1 MHKFFSKV
9 LNFILFISLAIF
21 ISVFIFVARMPDEP
35 SALFTSTFPIIQF
48 LIGIFAIFVSIKV
61 TKKAYQLF
69 LSILFMIL
77 GIFQFLLVNNFVSY
91 SLGQLWPCICFFSG
105 ISLIISGYWKYKKVM
120 LAYLIPSFTI
130 IVMGIWFFLFSLK
143 IIKQPISFVVSSF
156 GPVFIVLLVV
166 LLIGFFYLQKK
177 YKELVILEE
186 DDEDGL
192 DFADY

>member
-1 MHKFFSKV
+1 
-9 LNFILFISLAIF
+9 
-21 ISVFIFVARMPDEP
+21 
-35 SALFTSTFPIIQF
+35 
-48 LIGIFAIFVSIKV
+48 
-61 TKKAYQLF
+61 
-69 LSILFMIL
+69 
-77 GIFQFLLVNNFVSY
+77 
-91 SLGQLWPCICFFSG
+91 
-105 ISLIISGYWKYKKVM
+105 M